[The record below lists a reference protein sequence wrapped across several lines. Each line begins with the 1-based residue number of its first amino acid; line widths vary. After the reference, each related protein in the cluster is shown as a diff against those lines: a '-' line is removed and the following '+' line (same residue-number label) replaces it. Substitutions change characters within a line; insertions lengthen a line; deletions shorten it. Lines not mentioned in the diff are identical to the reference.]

1 MLSAKC
7 KCCPWKAV
15 ARGQHLLGIS
25 VRVHE
30 TATGHE
36 VKVKEA

>member
-1 MLSAKC
+1 MLKAKC
-7 KCCPWKAV
+7 SQCPWKAV
-15 ARGQHLLGIS
+15 AGGQRLLGIS